1 MDNNETTGTVSTA
14 PGTEQIAEV
23 NRRLA
28 NAQSPLQDAN
38 ALVLRAAT
46 ARTRAEML
54 AHLSKAVELDPD
66 HPVARQTMYQTLKL
80 QLEEDAFLGYLSEDD
95 RLYQVRTANDTPVT
109 VTKERAVVAPYPPL
123 QPDPFR
129 PALRWLMLV
138 LIGLLPSGLGALVL
152 APRALFAVTNLRG
165 SSLSRQDRHR
175 RLIFAMLALGV
186 WFLGILLSIL
196 ALVHLL

>member
-1 MDNNETTGTVSTA
+1 MSMLPDPRITIRIAKTGLIHA
-14 PGTEQIAEV
+14 PFWQ
-23 NRRLA
+23 
-28 NAQSPLQDAN
+28 
-38 ALVLRAAT
+38 
-46 ARTRAEML
+46 RAEAHPEAL
-54 AHLSKAVELDPD
+54 A
-66 HPVARQTMYQTLKL
+66 
-80 QLEEDAFLGYLSEDD
+80 
-95 RLYQVRTANDTPVT
+95 
-109 VTKERAVVAPYPPL
+109 
-123 QPDPFR
+123 
-129 PALRWLMLV
+129 